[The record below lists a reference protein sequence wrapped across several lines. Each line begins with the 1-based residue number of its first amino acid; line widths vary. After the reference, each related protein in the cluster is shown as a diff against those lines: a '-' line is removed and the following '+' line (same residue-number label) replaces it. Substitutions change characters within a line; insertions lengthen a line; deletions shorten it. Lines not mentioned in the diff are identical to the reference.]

1 MFGITWR
8 KMGSRGTG
16 WCWGC
21 SVLKCG
27 VERMALRDVVIGHS
41 GMGWAWGILVLF
53 SNLNDSVTG
62 GH

>member
-1 MFGITWR
+1 
-8 KMGSRGTG
+8 MGSRGTG